1 MAGIEKK
8 KTGLIVS
15 GFPVSISKLNH
26 KIDIYITLSINKTKY
41 VEYKKL
47 QNKNNNNNDRSISRL
62 EEDIINHYYKTI
74 EIYTTI
80 MEPIKVDKF
89 INLNKY
95 ENNEVDVVVISSIS
109 TDVPEGI
116 PVSLMEAMS
125 YEIPVIA
132 TNCGGTKELVDGES
146 GILVEQNDS
155 EVISVAIA
163 ELINEPEYRRKI
175 GMNGRKK
182 IIRDFDT
189 VKNAKDLIKLY

>member
-1 MAGIEKK
+1 MNIDKKYIEQNGQLLIFVTGLSGSQQNFFASELGKNFDLNVIQLKNYQNKENKDNIIDFNKLNEDIDEKK

-95 ENNEVDVVVISSIS
+95 ENNE
-109 TDVPEGI
+109 
-116 PVSLMEAMS
+116 
-125 YEIPVIA
+125 EIY
-132 TNCGGTKELVDGES
+132 
-146 GILVEQNDS
+146 S
-155 EVISVAIA
+155 EIFNTIVNI
-163 ELINEPEYRRKI
+163 INKNIY
-175 GMNGRKK
+175 KK
-182 IIRDFDT
+182 
-189 VKNAKDLIKLY
+189 NN